1 MSTGIQAIRAP
12 RQMPWAAAVFA
23 LLVVMTVAII
33 ATTVSV
39 SGERPNARFVGR
51 HLVNAPSELS
61 GGVSKGI
68 EHAALPHRLGGV
80 AGGTAANTPTELS
93 GGLTKW
99 FNAGCGSYGCRN
111 ETVANTPTE
120 LSGGLPAGQ
129 AAKIYARHQ
138 RF

>member
-1 MSTGIQAIRAP
+1 MSTGIEAIRAP
-12 RQMPWAAAVFA
+12 RRMPWAAAVLA

-39 SGERPNARFVGR
+39 SGESNARFVGR
-51 HLVNAPSELS
+51 HLVNVPSEIS
-61 GGVSKGI
+61 GGVTQGI
-68 EHAALPHRLGGV
+68 

-93 GGLTKW
+93 DRLTRW

-111 ETVANTPTE
+111 DTLANTPTE
-120 LSGGLPAGQ
+120 LSGGLPAGR

>member
-1 MSTGIQAIRAP
+1 MSTGIEAIRAP
-12 RQMPWAAAVFA
+12 RRMPWAAAVFA

-33 ATTVSV
+33 ATTVSI

-51 HLVNAPSELS
+51 HLVNTPSEIS
-61 GGVSKGI
+61 GGVTQGI
-68 EHAALPHRLGGV
+68 

-93 GGLTKW
+93 DRLSRW

-111 ETVANTPTE
+111 ETVVNTPTE

>member
-1 MSTGIQAIRAP
+1 MSTGIEALRAP
-12 RQMPWAAAVFA
+12 RQTPWLATVFA

-39 SGERPNARFVGR
+39 TGERPNARFVGR
-51 HLVNAPSELS
+51 HLVNTPTEIS
-61 GGVSKGI
+61 GGVTQGI
-68 EHAALPHRLGGV
+68 
-80 AGGTAANTPTELS
+80 AGTVANTPTELS
-93 GGLTKW
+93 GGLTRW

-111 ETVANTPTE
+111 ETLANTPTE